1 MLLPQ
6 SFRQTARHR
15 ANPVQEIEIG
25 TLMTDP
31 SATTDVAPGSGPQL
45 FGQPRGLATLFFT
58 EMWERFT
65 YYGMRAILLLFLV
78 GAADQGGLGIDDR
91 NGNAIYGLYISATY
105 LLSLFGGWIADRL
118 IGAQRA
124 VWLGGIFIMV
134 GNTLLA
140 VGSTQLFFLG
150 LVAIVFGV
158 GLLKPNISAIVAQ
171 IYPEGGSRRDAGFSI
186 FYMGI
191 NFGAFLG
198 STVVPI
204 LAAKYG
210 WRAGFAAP
218 AVGMLLGL
226 IQFAMTRHYLGAAGI
241 APGVIQGDG
250 VQTRTAWIAVIVI
263 AGALFA
269 VCAGAIAGFVHIDP
283 VALLSGSF
291 WAMIAF
297 SVGYFAY
304 LLLFAGLDSAERKR
318 VLVMIAL
325 FIACAMFWAGFEQ
338 TGASLNLFADR
349 YTDRSIFGWEMPAG
363 VLQNVNP
370 FFIIVFSPV
379 FAALWVQLGKRNLDP
394 SAPAKFALG
403 LLLMGVGFVVMYFAA
418 QYVVAGQKV
427 LPTWL
432 ILTYMFHTW
441 GELCLSPV
449 GLSSMSKLAP
459 TRFVGQA
466 LGVWFL
472 ATAIGNNLA
481 GQIAGEFDGS
491 NLAAMPHQY
500 LFIFWWGLIG
510 GVVMFAITP
519 IAKRLMG
526 GVK

>member
-1 MLLPQ
+1 
-6 SFRQTARHR
+6 
-15 ANPVQEIEIG
+15 
-25 TLMTDP
+25 MTDVTASTAP
-31 SATTDVAPGSGPQL
+31 VVAPAAERQL
-45 FGQPRGLATLFFT
+45 FGHPRGLATLFFT

-65 YYGMRAILLLFLV
+65 YYGMRAILVLFLV
-78 GAADQGGLGIDDR
+78 GAVEQGGLGIDDR
-91 NGNAIYGLYISATY
+91 TANAIYGLYISATY

-124 VWLGGIFIMV
+124 VWWGGIFIMV
-134 GNTLLA
+134 GNGLLA
-140 VGSTQLFFLG
+140 TGSTELFYLG
-150 LVAIVFGV
+150 LVVIVFGV

-191 NFGAFLG
+191 NIGAFLG
-198 STVVPI
+198 STIVPI
-204 LAAKYG
+204 LAARYG
-210 WRAGFAAP
+210 WRFGFAAP
-218 AVGMLLGL
+218 AVGMLFGL
-226 IQFAMTRHYLGAAGI
+226 IQFALTKQYLGLAGLTPEAAKNDPAG
-241 APGVIQGDG
+241 
-250 VQTRTAWIAVIVI
+250 TRKAWIAVAIITVVLV
-263 AGALFA
+263 ALSVA
-269 VCAGAIAGFVHIDP
+269 AIAGVLRIDP
-283 VALLSGSF
+283 VELLESSF
-291 WAMIAF
+291 WAMVVFAA
-297 SVGYFAY
+297 GYFAY
-304 LLLFAGLDSAERKR
+304 LLFFAGLDTVERKR

-325 FIACAMFWAGFEQ
+325 FVACAMFWAGFEQ
-338 TGASLNLFADR
+338 TGSSLNLFADR
-349 YTDRSIFGWEMPAG
+349 YTDRNIFGWEMPAG

-379 FAALWVQLGKRNLDP
+379 FAAVWVALGKRNLDP

-403 LLLMGVGFVVMYFAA
+403 LILMGVGFVVMYFAS
-418 QYVVAGQKV
+418 QYVAAGYEV

-459 TRFVGQA
+459 SRFVGQA

-491 NLAAMPHQY
+491 NVSAMPGQY
-500 LFIFWWGLIG
+500 LGIFWWGLIG
-510 GVVMFAITP
+510 GLVMFAITP
-519 IAKRLMG
+519 MAKKLMG

>member
-1 MLLPQ
+1 
-6 SFRQTARHR
+6 
-15 ANPVQEIEIG
+15 
-25 TLMTDP
+25 MTDP
-31 SATTDVAPGSGPQL
+31 TSTTAIAPGAGAEL
-45 FGQPRGLATLFFT
+45 FGHPRGLATLFFT

-65 YYGMRAILLLFLV
+65 YYGMRAILVLFLV
-78 GAADQGGLGIDDR
+78 GAVDGGGLGIDDKT
-91 NGNAIYGLYISATY
+91 GNAIYGLYISATY
-105 LLSLFGGWIADRL
+105 LLSLYGGWIADRL

-124 VWLGGIFIMV
+124 VWWGGILIMV
-134 GNTLLA
+134 GNGLLA

-150 LVAIVFGV
+150 LIVIVFGV

-191 NFGAFLG
+191 NVGAFLG
-198 STVVPI
+198 STIVPI
-204 LAAKYG
+204 LAASYG

-226 IQFAMTRHYLGAAGI
+226 VQFAMTRHYLGVAGVT
-241 APGVIQGDG
+241 PGASQID
-250 VQTRTAWIAVIVI
+250 TASNRRAWISLIVLTT
-263 AGALFA
+263 ALVG
-269 VCAGAIAGFVHIDP
+269 VCVAAILGLLHIDP
-283 VALLSGSF
+283 VKLLGGSF
-291 WAMIAF
+291 WAMVVFA
-297 SVGYFAY
+297 VGYFAY
-304 LLLFAGLDSAERKR
+304 LLFLAGLNTAEQKR

-349 YTDRSIFGWEMPAG
+349 YTNRNLFGWTMPAG

-370 FFIIVFSPV
+370 FFIIIFSPV
-379 FAALWVQLGKRNLDP
+379 FAALWVALGRRNMDP

-403 LLLMGVGFVVMYFAA
+403 LIFMGVGFVVMYFAA
-418 QYVVAGQKV
+418 QYVVQGQQV

-459 TRFVGQA
+459 PRFVGQA

-491 NLAAMPHQY
+491 NVAAMPNQY
-500 LFIFWWGLIG
+500 LGIFWWGLIG
-510 GVVMFAITP
+510 GLVMFAITP
-519 IAKRLMG
+519 FAKRLMG